1 MSLKWLANWLAED
14 NTGGGARGSRRTSSK
29 PHAGGVEII
38 LFTNFSLFLT
48 ARSKQWAVGFRVVDD
63 QTRREQNQARLETL
77 ERENYDDR
85 ENNIPE
91 DEDFKVVLDSDDDEG
106 GKRLNEN

>member
-1 MSLKWLANWLAED
+1 
-14 NTGGGARGSRRTSSK
+14 
-29 PHAGGVEII
+29 
-38 LFTNFSLFLT
+38 
-48 ARSKQWAVGFRVVDD
+48 
-63 QTRREQNQARLETL
+63 LETL